1 MRRSQHS
8 GADFEAGRL
17 HGRNGEQPTGDDRVE
32 DAREETRNGLDNV
45 RPAGKKRA
53 PAKTMPAR
61 MGKLWATVEVVGKH
75 YENNQGYRQV
85 RLGPGG
91 VCVGC

>member
-1 MRRSQHS
+1 MRSMRRSQHS

-75 YENNQGYRQV
+75 YENNPEV
-85 RLGPGG
+85 K
-91 VCVGC
+91 